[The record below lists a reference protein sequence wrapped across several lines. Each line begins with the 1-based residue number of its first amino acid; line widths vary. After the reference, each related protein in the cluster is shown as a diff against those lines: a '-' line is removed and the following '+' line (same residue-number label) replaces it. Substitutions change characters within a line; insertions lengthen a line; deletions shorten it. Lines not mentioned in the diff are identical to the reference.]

1 MVNFKQPRGPNTLTS
16 GMAKRETSG
25 ALDGTRYVSEC
36 DRVAYD
42 DATGRCASDERFIR
56 LRVLADDEEYS
67 SARYAAYVHETAA
80 LSAMKYTAFA
90 RRGAALGGAC
100 IALEVRPDVPVGCVL
115 MTRAQRHN
123 LRTGI
128 DRPMEFEA
136 VDSVSITNAV
146 DVTVELSLMN
156 EGEEEPRHVTVI
168 ESETARRAAR
178 VTLGDIGRVLTAT
191 EVFVVLVEGR
201 EYRAR
206 IADVNSLSVEEAS
219 STVGYHCFRARV
231 SPQTTFYVL
240 SSDERKLKIA
250 NNEGKARSV
259 RLARREILQVT
270 TRDGE
275 TFPVHRS
282 LLRQCIALTSAVRR
296 AGELGDVN
304 DDDHVSVDV
313 DVDTDV
319 FDRVLIFLEA
329 ITLGKSAP
337 AYDIRVT
344 EELAVAAQTLGCRVL
359 DEHCAE
365 KLGDHASRIR
375 EYDWD
380 EIVAH
385 NAAGGVWL
393 IIDGMVLDVKRW
405 LPEHPGGDVIIP
417 NQSLN
422 MDAARHFEMYHSSR
436 ESFLYLKEFYI
447 GEVRAQDRAERV
459 PAPDPAPSDDFV
471 RQLRQ
476 YCSFRLE
483 SEFSRPH
490 VHLGQLN

>member
-16 GMAKRETSG
+16 GVGKREVSG
-25 ALDGTRYVSEC
+25 ASDGARYVSEC

-42 DATGRCASDERFIR
+42 ETTGACASDERFLR
-56 LRVLADDEEYS
+56 LRVLADDDEDS
-67 SARYAAYVHETAA
+67 SARCAAYVHETAA
-80 LSAMKYTAFA
+80 ASAMRYNAFA

-100 IALEVRPDVPVGCVL
+100 VALEVRPNVPVGCVL
-115 MTRAQRHN
+115 MTRSQRHN

-128 DRPMEFEA
+128 DRAMEFEA
-136 VDSVSITNAV
+136 VDDGSIADAV
-146 DVTVELSLMN
+146 DVTVELSLIDDGN
-156 EGEEEPRHVTVI
+156 EEERRAVL
-168 ESETARRAAR
+168 EGETARRATRA
-178 VTLGDIGRVLTAT
+178 TLGDIGRVLTAT
-191 EVFVVLVEGR
+191 EVFVIPVEGR

-206 IADVNSLSVEEAS
+206 VADVNSLSAEEAS
-219 STVGYHCFRARV
+219 TAVGYHCFRARA
-231 SPQTTFYVL
+231 SPQTTFYVR
-240 SSDERKLKIA
+240 SSDEKLQIV
-250 NNEGKARSV
+250 NNEGKERSV

-296 AGELGDVN
+296 AGELGDE
-304 DDDHVSVDV
+304 DEDHVWVDV

-329 ITLGKSAP
+329 VALGKPAP

-359 DEHCAE
+359 GDHCAE
-365 KLGDHASRIR
+365 KLGAHASRIR
-375 EYDWD
+375 EYGWD

-385 NAAGGVWL
+385 NVAGGVWL
-393 IIDGMVLDVKRW
+393 VIDGMVLDVKRW

-447 GEVRAQDRAERV
+447 GEVNARDRVERV
-459 PAPDPAPSDDFV
+459 PAPDPAPSDDFI

-476 YCSFRLE
+476 YSTFRLE
-483 SEFSRPH
+483 NRLARPH
-490 VHLGQLN
+490 VHLGQ